1 VLRAVADCLASR
13 IRGTDFL
20 ARYGGEEFAMI
31 LTGTRL
37 DDAMRLV
44 DEIRI
49 AVSKLKL
56 HFRGTP
62 LAVTISTGITAF
74 QPQDSAAT
82 AFERADK
89 ALYQAK
95 DRGRNCCVR
104 I

>member
-1 VLRAVADCLASR
+1 
-13 IRGTDFL
+13 
-20 ARYGGEEFAMI
+20 
-31 LTGTRL
+31 
-37 DDAMRLV
+37 MRLA
-44 DEIRI
+44 DEIRV

-62 LAVTISTGITAF
+62 LTITISSGVTAF
-74 QPQDSAAT
+74 QSQDSAAS

-95 DRGRNCCVR
+95 DRGRNCCVS